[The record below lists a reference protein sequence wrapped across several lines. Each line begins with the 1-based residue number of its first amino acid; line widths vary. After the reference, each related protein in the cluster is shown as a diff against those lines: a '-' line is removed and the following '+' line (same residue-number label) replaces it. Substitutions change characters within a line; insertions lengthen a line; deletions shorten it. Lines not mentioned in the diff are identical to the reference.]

1 MSPPPEGRAVAVDK
15 LLRRT
20 LVGVVLGVLLYA
32 GWILYSGYEPVSQ
45 ALSGYA
51 WSAVA
56 LALALSSA
64 NYLIRFIKWE
74 LCLHWL
80 DVRNPQSGAPELT
93 RTRSLLIYLAG
104 LSMSVTP
111 GKVGEVLRSWLLRS
125 TDGVAFARTAP
136 VVLVDRLTDF
146 VALVL
151 LSLVGVTEYRD
162 YLPVI
167 IASIVVVLLG
177 VGILGS
183 PRLCHGLLN
192 LLQRLPGIGGLAG
205 KARGLVDS
213 SAELMTAK
221 VLVVL
226 SLLSVVGWG
235 LECVGYYVVLH
246 GFFGVE
252 ASLSVCTFLW
262 AVTTL
267 IGALSFLPG
276 GLGATE
282 GSLALLI
289 AELAVGV
296 SPEIALASTMLI
308 RACTLWYGEVVGGIA
323 LGFVIRHPRFRA
335 DRGQIAPA

>member
-1 MSPPPEGRAVAVDK
+1 MI
-15 LLRRT
+15 
-20 LVGVVLGVLLYA
+20 GVVLGVVLYA
-32 GWILYSGYEPVSQ
+32 GWILYSGYDPVSA
-45 ALSGYA
+45 ALRGYA

-56 LALALSSA
+56 VALALSSA
-64 NYLIRFIKWE
+64 NYLIRFLKWE
-74 LCLHWL
+74 LCLSWL
-80 DVRNPQSGAPELT
+80 EVRHPETGAPGLT
-93 RTRSLLIYLAG
+93 RARSLLIYLAG

-151 LSLVGVTEYRD
+151 LSLVGVTEYRE
-162 YLPVI
+162 YMPVI
-167 IASIVVVLLG
+167 VASIVVVLTG

-183 PRLCHGLLN
+183 PRLCHGLLDI
-192 LLQRLPGIGGLAG
+192 LERLPMVGRLAA

-213 SAELMTAK
+213 SAELMKAR
-221 VLVVL
+221 VLIVL

-235 LECVGYYVVLH
+235 LECIGYYVILH
-246 GFFGVE
+246 GFFGVS
-252 ASLSVCTFLW
+252 ASLAVCTFLW

-308 RACTLWYGEVVGGIA
+308 RACTLWYGELVGGIT
-323 LGFVIRHPRFRA
+323 LGMVIRHPRFRPEA
-335 DRGQIAPA
+335 E